1 MSDETGLHSLEPPE
15 RPEPLL
21 VVAEFVCTEEG
32 DTELRRHLE
41 QTLAEVR
48 SIEGCLHAVVW
59 TRPGRRYQFSTVWS
73 DRKAV
78 TRWVENEFHRRTL
91 MPGFRKWCTQGW
103 FGEFRL
109 EVDHPRAIR
118 CAACGRW
125 TQGRPG
131 WSEVDPSSC
140 RHCAATLS
148 NHSALDP
155 LA

>member
-1 MSDETGLHSLEPPE
+1 MKEETDVRSLKSLEPA
-15 RPEPLL
+15 EPLL
-21 VVAEFVCTEEG
+21 VVAEFVCTEQGNAEFCQ
-32 DTELRRHLE
+32 HLE
-41 QTLAEVR
+41 RTLAEAR

-59 TRPGRRYQFSTVWS
+59 NRPNRRYQFSTLWT
-73 DRKAV
+73 DRQAL

-140 RHCAATLS
+140 RHCAAGLPS
-148 NHSALDP
+148 HSESA
-155 LA
+155 